1 MTRLS
6 AFPQWTTS
14 RCEPET
20 RTWLTRAADWFVDA
34 RAHRVVCVV
43 AAIWVLNAFDLTL
56 TICANQIGVL
66 YEQNPLAVPLLREG
80 ALPVALFK
88 LGLVLL
94 GSYPLLRFRT
104 ARITEL
110 GALVVLS
117 VYALLAVR
125 WTACYELYTMTV
137 NSGYY
142 FAEAM

>member
-1 MTRLS
+1 MTRLI
-6 AFPQWTTS
+6 AFPQWTTN
-14 RCEPET
+14 RCDAEP
-20 RTWLTRAADWFVDA
+20 RSWLTRTADWFVDA

-66 YEQNPLAVPLLREG
+66 YEQNPLAVRFLREG
-80 ALPVALFK
+80 TLSIALFK

-94 GSYPLLRFRT
+94 GSYPLLRFRS

-117 VYALLAVR
+117 VYALLAIR
-125 WTACYELYTMTV
+125 WTACYELYTLSV
-137 NSGYY
+137 NSGIY
-142 FAEAM
+142 FAEAL